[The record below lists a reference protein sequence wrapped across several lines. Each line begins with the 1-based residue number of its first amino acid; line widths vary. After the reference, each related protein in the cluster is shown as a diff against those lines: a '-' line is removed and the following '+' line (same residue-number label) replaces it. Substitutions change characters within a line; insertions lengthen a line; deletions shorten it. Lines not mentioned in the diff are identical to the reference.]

1 MPHRHLWGEVDAKYA
16 AATRLHPRV
25 IVAPLHRFARRYPG
39 VRIDGMHYGSW
50 LPKRSN
56 DSEPIPFGHFNG
68 VYYPF
73 LLSLLDAHRRAL
85 LEPAAR
91 SRY

>member
-50 LPKRSN
+50 VPQSSVLFSKSVLGQ
-56 DSEPIPFGHFNG
+56 FQG
-68 VYYPF
+68 VFYPF